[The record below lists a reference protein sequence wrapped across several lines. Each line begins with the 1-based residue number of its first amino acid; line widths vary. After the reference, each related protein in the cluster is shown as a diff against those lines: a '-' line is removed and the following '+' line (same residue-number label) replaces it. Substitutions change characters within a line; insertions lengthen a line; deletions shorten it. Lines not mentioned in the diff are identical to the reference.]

1 MWKSFR
7 CLGPA
12 SIFPMAVS
20 HRASFHFFSTWRFL
34 PTAGTAALIEQLE
47 AAADAGGGASDLG
60 ARGGRLTTRER
71 TEVDLRWVGEGWV

>member
-1 MWKSFR
+1 MF
-7 CLGPA
+7 GT
-12 SIFPMAVS
+12 
-20 HRASFHFFSTWRFL
+20 SFHFPNGGFTQSQLPFFSTWRFL